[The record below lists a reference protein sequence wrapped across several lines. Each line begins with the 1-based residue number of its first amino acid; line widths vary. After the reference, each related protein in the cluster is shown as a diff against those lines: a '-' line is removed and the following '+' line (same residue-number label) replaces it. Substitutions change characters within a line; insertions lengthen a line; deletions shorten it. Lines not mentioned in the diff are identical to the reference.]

1 MMATTMIVTMMIM
14 VVVVVVM
21 RMRVTHRAES
31 RKNILITLAVVA
43 TNKPTEGRGKR
54 RGKQSVKRAMALSH
68 KIWISANR

>member
-1 MMATTMIVTMMIM
+1 MMATTMIVMMMIM
-14 VVVVVVM
+14 VVVVVM

-31 RKNILITLAVVA
+31 CKNILITLAVMA

>member
-14 VVVVVVM
+14 VVVVVM